1 MDTPIPAT
9 SGKGPVANLALRR
22 AAGEIHA
29 DPVQE
34 RIVLRLQSVH
44 DQLTAMAAHPARP
57 GLLARWGLARAP
69 KPVSGPHGLY
79 IWGPV
84 GRGKSM
90 LMDLFFAEAKTAPK
104 RRVHFHEFMAEVHER
119 LDVWRKMSDADRKR
133 SAWRV
138 REAGDDPIAP
148 VAKQVAAEA
157 RLLCFDEFQVT
168 QIADAMILARLFDAV
183 FAHGVTVVATS
194 NRQPDDLY
202 KDGINRA
209 LFLPFI
215 QRLKQRCNV
224 VELVSARD
232 YRLDRL
238 VEAPVWY
245 APIGAGSAAA
255 LDMAWTR
262 LTLGAEPQHCV
273 LTIKGRKLEV
283 AREAAGVAR
292 FTFEELC
299 ARPLGSI
306 DYLTIAATFHTVIL
320 EGIPLLTPDRRN
332 EAARFVSLIDAL
344 YEVRVKLV
352 ASAAAEPDRLYTDG
366 DGAFEFQRT
375 ASRLFEMRS
384 GSYMA
389 EERRSVPE
397 S

>member
-1 MDTPIPAT
+1 MGGVRAGYDDRVASGALTGDPAQ
-9 SGKGPVANLALRR
+9 
-22 AAGEIHA
+22 AAA
-29 DPVQE
+29 A
-34 RIVLRLQSVH
+34 
-44 DQLTAMAAHPARP
+44 DQLDALATDLAKPQKRGLFAKAREPAR
-57 GLLARWGLARAP
+57 
-69 KPVSGPHGLY
+69 GLY
-79 IWGPV
+79 LWGGV

-90 LMDLFFAEAKTAPK
+90 LMDLFFAETKVSLK

-138 REAGDDPIAP
+138 SGAGDDPIAP
-148 VAKQVAAEA
+148 VARQVASEA

-168 QIADAMILARLFDAV
+168 QIADAMILARLFDAL
-183 FAHGVTVVATS
+183 FEQGVTVVATS
-194 NRQPDDLY
+194 NRHPDDLY
-202 KDGINRA
+202 KDGINRG

-215 QRLKQRCNV
+215 RKLKERCNV
-224 VELVSARD
+224 FELESARD

-238 VEAPVWY
+238 IEAPVWY
-245 APIGAGSAAA
+245 APLGQASAAA
-255 LDMAWTR
+255 LDLAWRR

-273 LTIKGRKLEV
+273 LTVKGRKLDV
-283 AREAAGVAR
+283 TREAAGVAR
-292 FTFEELC
+292 FTFQELC

-320 EGIPLLTPDRRN
+320 ESIPLLTPDRRN

-344 YEVRVKLV
+344 YEARTKLV
-352 ASAAAEPDRLYTDG
+352 ASAAGEPHQLYPDG

-384 GSYMA
+384 ASYIA
-389 EERRSVPE
+389 EERRNLSGT
-397 S
+397 

>member
-1 MDTPIPAT
+1 MGGVRARYDERVT
-9 SGKGPVANLALRR
+9 SGALTGDAAQAAAADRLDALATDLAKPQKRGLFR
-22 AAGEIHA
+22 KAPE
-29 DPVQE
+29 PVQ
-34 RIVLRLQSVH
+34 
-44 DQLTAMAAHPARP
+44 
-57 GLLARWGLARAP
+57 
-69 KPVSGPHGLY
+69 GLY
-79 IWGPV
+79 LWGGV

-90 LMDLFFAEAKTAPK
+90 LMDLFFAETNVSPK

-119 LDVWRKMSDADRKR
+119 LDVWRKMSEADRKR
-133 SAWRV
+133 SPWRV
-138 REAGDDPIAP
+138 SGAGDDPIAP
-148 VAKQVAAEA
+148 VAKQVASEA

-194 NRQPDDLY
+194 NRHPDDLY
-202 KDGINRA
+202 KDGINRG

-215 QRLKQRCNV
+215 QRLKERCGV
-224 VELVSARD
+224 FELVSARD

-245 APIGAGSAAA
+245 APLGQGSAAA
-255 LDMAWTR
+255 LDLAWTR
-262 LTLGAEPQHCV
+262 LTLGAEPQRCV
-273 LTIKGRKLEV
+273 LTVKGRKLDV

-299 ARPLGSI
+299 ARPLGSL
-306 DYLTIAATFHTVIL
+306 DYLAIAATFHTVIL
-320 EGIPLLTPDRRN
+320 ESIPLLTPDRRN

-344 YEVRVKLV
+344 YEARAKLV
-352 ASAAAEPDRLYTDG
+352 ASAAAEPDRLYPDG

-384 GSYMA
+384 ASYIA
-389 EERRSVPE
+389 EERRSLTE
-397 S
+397 N